1 MTVCQN
7 LDGEMQDIK
16 ILLTNEMS
24 TCGTE
29 MSSLE
34 SRLVRHRHFLFI
46 PGSLLLE
53 LEMHVKP
60 NSRKRKFN

>member
-7 LDGEMQDIK
+7 LDGEMLWQDIK

-34 SRLVRHRHFLFI
+34 A
-46 PGSLLLE
+46 
-53 LEMHVKP
+53 
-60 NSRKRKFN
+60 

>member
-16 ILLTNEMS
+16 NLLTNEMS

-34 SRLVRHRHFLFI
+34 A
-46 PGSLLLE
+46 
-53 LEMHVKP
+53 
-60 NSRKRKFN
+60 